1 MLHYIIQTIAF
12 QVFFLLVYDMFLKKE
27 TLFNCNRFYLL
38 FSVVISLVLPFVKIN
53 RLKEVIPKEYI
64 VNLPTIF
71 IGKAEK
77 SPHLVEALDNVNI
90 SSGSVWSYEYFIYLG
105 SFIALFVFLFKL
117 KNILLLTYKKPNVK
131 YLKASIF
138 NHLEGKNAFSFFN
151 YIFLG
156 KQLNTE
162 EQQSIIAHEYVHV
175 TQKHTLDLLFF
186 EALRILFWFNP
197 LIYMYQNRVAN
208 LHEFIADAKAIKND
222 NKKHY
227 YESLLSQVF
236 DTKKVSFINPFFK
249 QSLIKKR
256 IIMLSKSKS
265 KQINVLKYTL
275 IIPMVFGM
283 LLYTSCSAQDNTF
296 EEKEMTIMEQID
308 ALKAS
313 IKNNE
318 LTKEERSEIL
328 KLLYVADFKDA
339 YENTKEYDIEVVN
352 NSDEVS
358 FASVDEAPTFP
369 GCETLST
376 NEEKKKCFS
385 QNVNK
390 LVAQNFNTKLGEEL
404 NLKGLQRISVFFKIS
419 ETGSIEDIKTRAKH
433 PELENEARRVVNL
446 LPQFIPGKQDGKN
459 VNVTFFLPIQF
470 NIK

>member
-1 MLHYIIQTIAF
+1 MLYYIIQIIAF
-12 QVFFLLVYDMFLKKE
+12 QVFFLLVYDVFLKKE
-27 TLFNCNRFYLL
+27 TFFNWNRFYLL
-38 FSVVISLVLPFVKIN
+38 FSAIISIVLPFIKVE
-53 RLKEVIPKEYI
+53 RLKEVIPKEYV

-71 IGKAEK
+71 IGKAK
-77 SPHLVEALDNVNI
+77 NTPHLIEELDTVNI
-90 SSGSVWSYEYFIYLG
+90 SSNSIWSYEYFIYLG
-105 SFIALFVFLFKL
+105 SILALGVFLFKL
-117 KNILLLTYKKPNVK
+117 KNILFLTYKKPK
-131 YLKASIF
+131 IKHQKAFVF

-156 KQLNTE
+156 KQLNNE

-186 EALRILFWFNP
+186 EVLRILFWFNP
-197 LIYMYQNRVAN
+197 LVYMYQNRAAN
-208 LHEFIADAKAIKND
+208 LHEFIADSKAIKNN

-283 LLYTSCSAQDNTF
+283 LLYTSCSAQDKTVVV
-296 EEKEMTIMEQID
+296 KEMTLIEQIEM
-308 ALKAS
+308 LKQS
-313 IKNNE
+313 IKANGE
-318 LTKEERSEIL
+318 LSSEEKRAIKGLLVSQLEIDGKTGGL
-328 KLLYVADFKDA
+328 
-339 YENTKEYDIEVVN
+339 E
-352 NSDEVS
+352 SSEVS
-358 FASVDEAPTFP
+358 FAVIDEVPVFP

-385 QNVNK
+385 ENVNK

-404 NLKGLQRISVFFKIS
+404 NLKGLQKISVFFKIS
-419 ETGSIEDIKTRAKH
+419 ETGTIEDVKTRAPH
-433 PELENEARRVVNL
+433 PELEKEARRVIDL
-446 LPQFIPGKQDGKN
+446 LPQFIPGKENGEN
-459 VNVTFFLPIQF
+459 VKVNFFLPIQF
-470 NIK
+470 KIK